1 MDQKSSESFRDDALH
16 HMWKK
21 AFRGSI
27 SFHVLACAFLHY
39 PQRGS
44 RQRADTARAHD
55 IGKINGCVVL
65 LQCREELL
73 STLPASTD
81 PEGAIAHVIV
91 ALYVINL
98 STKHHID

>member
-1 MDQKSSESFRDDALH
+1 
-16 HMWKK
+16 
-21 AFRGSI
+21 
-27 SFHVLACAFLHY
+27 
-39 PQRGS
+39 
-44 RQRADTARAHD
+44 
-55 IGKINGCVVL
+55 VL